1 MTSKTP
7 INQTLPQN
15 QYQSDSEIDLRQV
28 VGALLRHWPLI
39 ACGGAIGL
47 IHSGLQL
54 LTSKP
59 VYQGEFQIVLSQEK
73 NQSSTAALLSQNPA
87 LAMFSGLSGTSG
99 NDSIATEIQILN
111 SPSVLKPVFDEV
123 KARRPDSKSRGM
135 RFRDWAKTAIT
146 VEAEEGT
153 SVLNV
158 EFRDSDKKL
167 VLPITKMISQ
177 EYQNYSNRSR
187 SRELTN
193 VVAYLRSQI
202 AKIKPQAE
210 ASSRTALDYGYAN
223 GLGLLDGLPL
233 AGIVAGAPLS
243 TNGSLWLWRPSSRQ
257 RRQR

>member
-1 MTSKTP
+1 M
-7 INQTLPQN
+7 
-15 QYQSDSEIDLRQV
+15 
-28 VGALLRHWPLI
+28 I

-223 GLGLLDGLPL
+223 GLGLPMVYHWRESWQGPHYQQMAPL
-233 AGIVAGAPLS
+233 ALAPK
-243 TNGSLWLWRPSSRQ
+243 
-257 RRQR
+257 